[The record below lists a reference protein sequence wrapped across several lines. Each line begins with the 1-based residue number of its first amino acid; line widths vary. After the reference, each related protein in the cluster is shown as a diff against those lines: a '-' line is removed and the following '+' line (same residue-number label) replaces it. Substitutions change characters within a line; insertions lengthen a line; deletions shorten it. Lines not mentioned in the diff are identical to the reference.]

1 MVTREPLM
9 SKRVFISYGR
19 PDVEWRSAIKK
30 ALRSSKLLLV
40 FLTLALARHERATNA
55 VKYGA
60 MADPVGRLHIGWH
73 VTEGEGGTNQ
83 RLNIDWR
90 ESRVSIPDPNS
101 ALQSSGY
108 GRELI
113 ERAFPYQFNVR
124 THCEIGP
131 TGVHCVIDV
140 PISGTFRAK

>member
-1 MVTREPLM
+1 V
-9 SKRVFISYGR
+9 
-19 PDVEWRSAIKK
+19 
-30 ALRSSKLLLV
+30 LV
-40 FLTLALARHERATNA
+40 FLTLALARHELATNA

-60 MADPVGRLHIGWH
+60 IATPEGRLHIGWH
-73 VTEGEGGTNQ
+73 VTENEDGTNQ

-90 ESRVSIPDPNS
+90 ESGVDILDTNS
-101 ALQSSGY
+101 ALQTSGY

-113 ERAFPYQFNVR
+113 ERALPYQFDAR
-124 THCEIGP
+124 TQCEMGS